1 MIPNLEMKGLSF
13 KQNNGLPPKSPNN
26 KWQIQNLNFML
37 NLNAEKHSKKRKFL
51 LIDFLESLNYYG
63 AIC

>member
-1 MIPNLEMKGLSF
+1 MIPNLEMKRLSF

-26 KWQIQNLNFML
+26 KWQIQNFNFML
-37 NLNAEKHSKKRKFL
+37 NLNAEKHSKKRNFL
-51 LIDFLESLNYYG
+51 LRDFLESLNYYG